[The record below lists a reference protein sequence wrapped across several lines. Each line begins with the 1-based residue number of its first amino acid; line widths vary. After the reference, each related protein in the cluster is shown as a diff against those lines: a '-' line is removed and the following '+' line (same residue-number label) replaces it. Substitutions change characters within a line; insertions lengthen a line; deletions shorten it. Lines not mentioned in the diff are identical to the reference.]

1 MKQYIVGIDFGHGET
16 AAWVVPIIGVPQKAG
31 IELNPKGESLR
42 IHSTNKVS
50 EKTIDSVVYK
60 QPNGTY
66 SLDPTSGSI
75 MVTELKGR
83 PNALSTEKKEAYK
96 AYIGLVVERIIQL
109 NGSLLTKENGEW
121 NFRLCIAAPTQWN
134 DEDRKQYLDF
144 FDDALK
150 SQCITV
156 DWVINESD
164 AAYFS
169 HVSADNTKS
178 VLVIDYGS
186 STIDYTVISQGKK
199 VSDDS
204 WSEAQLGASNI
215 EKIILSDYIRRKG
228 DRNIKGVR
236 NVCIATGN
244 SQFTTEAI
252 RERLLYTCRKL
263 KEKSF
268 SESCY
273 PSLCPLYYSFGVEIE
288 QYDEESDPFA
298 DYLFVFSGNLEKL
311 IGPRDEK
318 TGEYKEGCYIWS
330 VCQSL
335 TNLKNRIQ
343 EKIGNT
349 KIDKVILSGGASI
362 MDWLKPEVRRI
373 FGSLVSIEDN
383 ISEDSTPSY
392 VVAKGIALYQQAQ
405 LRALDQLVSKIS
417 TMPFDELYKAAD
429 KNATAQIIKEMIDAN
444 VTNKIIEKEGITG
457 IEMRTMYCNFIESL
471 NTQNQVFCTKLQKW
485 FDSILSEKIGI
496 EIQHIIGEIFHKFIN
511 INDIKVSIPVN
522 AIDWGHTLFEK
533 GGAFYNVFT
542 NWIDN
547 ASGRYS
553 FTWDKPRERKERIKI
568 ANGVKEWLQ
577 KLADEGMASYP
588 ESHLTVMVQ
597 AMKSQACDIGIDL
610 FDKNQLFATTF
621 KQS

>member
-1 MKQYIVGIDFGHGET
+1 MKKYIVGIDFGHGET
-16 AAWVVPIIGVPQKAG
+16 AAWIAPILGSPNVMEKKP
-31 IELNPKGESLR
+31 EGESLR
-42 IHSTNKVS
+42 IHSTNKVT
-50 EKTIDSVVYK
+50 EKSIDSIVYK

-66 SLDPTSGSI
+66 SLDPMPGSV

-83 PNALSTEKKEAYK
+83 PNALSAEKKDAYK

-109 NGSLLTKENGEW
+109 NGSLLKKEKDGW

-134 DEDRKQYLDF
+134 DDDCKQYLDF
-144 FDDALK
+144 FNDALK
-150 SQCITV
+150 SLGITI

-169 HVSADNTKS
+169 HVSTDNTKS

-186 STIDYTVISQGKK
+186 STIDYTVISLGKK

-215 EKIILSDYIRRKG
+215 EQIILNDYIYRKG
-228 DRNIKGVR
+228 DKNIKGVR
-236 NVCIATGN
+236 NLCVTTGN
-244 SQFTTEAI
+244 SQFTIEAI

-263 KEKSF
+263 KERSF
-268 SESCY
+268 SESRY
-273 PSLCPLYYSFGVEIE
+273 PSLPTLYYSFGVEID
-288 QYDEESDPFA
+288 QYDEENDPFA
-298 DYLFVFSGNLEKL
+298 DYLFIFSGNLENL

-318 TGEYKEGCYIWS
+318 TGEYKKGCYIWS

-349 KIDKVILSGGASI
+349 KIDTIILSGGASI

-373 FGSLVSIEDN
+373 FGNLVAIEDN
-383 ISEDSTPSY
+383 ISEDTTPSY

-417 TMPFDELYKAAD
+417 TMPFDEIYKTAD
-429 KNATAQIIKEMIDAN
+429 RKATAQIIKEMIDAN
-444 VTNKIIEKEGITG
+444 VTNKIIEKEGING
-457 IEMRTMYCNFIESL
+457 IEMRTMYCNFIENL
-471 NTQNQVFCTKLQKW
+471 NTQNQAFCTKLQQW
-485 FDSILSEKIGI
+485 FNSILSEKIGI
-496 EIQHIIGEIFHKFIN
+496 EIQHIIGEIFHKFVN
-511 INDIKVSIPVN
+511 INNIKINIPVN
-522 AIDWGHTLFEK
+522 AIDWGHELFEK

-553 FTWDKPRERKERIKI
+553 FTWDKPRERKERTKI
-568 ANGVKEWLQ
+568 ANEVKEWLQ

-588 ESHLTVMVQ
+588 ESHLSTMTQ
-597 AMKSQACDIGIDL
+597 AMKSQACAIGIDL
-610 FDKNQLFATTF
+610 FYKNQLFATTF
-621 KQS
+621 KQA